1 MRWDMVQ
8 LTRDLAWFRRVMVSV
23 DAVGV
28 SHELFLEKV
37 RPESW
42 YAGVHSDDVA

>member
-1 MRWDMVQ
+1 
-8 LTRDLAWFRRVMVSV
+8 MVSV

-37 RPESW
+37 RSESW
-42 YAGVHSDDVA
+42 YAGVDPDDVA